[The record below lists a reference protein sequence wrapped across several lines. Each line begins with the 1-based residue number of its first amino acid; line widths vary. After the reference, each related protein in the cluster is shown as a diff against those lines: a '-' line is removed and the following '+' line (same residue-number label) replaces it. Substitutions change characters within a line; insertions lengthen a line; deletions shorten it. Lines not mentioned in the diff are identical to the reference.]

1 MPFPRPP
8 NACRSV
14 ESVTNYDS
22 SIGPIPLQRLDKDLP
37 MPRRAHRGDAG
48 VDLYAAEDVT
58 LAPFQR
64 SLVGTG
70 VALALPLGT
79 VGLVHPRSG
88 LAAKQGLSI
97 VNSPGTI
104 DADYRGEIKVSL
116 INLDPETPI
125 EITRGMRI
133 AQLLVQKVELCDFT
147 EVEEL
152 DETERGTG
160 GHGST
165 GTH

>member
-1 MPFPRPP
+1 M
-8 NACRSV
+8 